1 MHRQGQIGYANAG
14 NNGCAKN
21 CSEMVLK
28 KVHNKR
34 RTQKCAQRRAG
45 KAYIRRTDLREA
57 YGNVER
63 RTEMCRGVQI
73 RAEAYRYEQRRTG
86 YEQRQDAT
94 KAYSERTKKVQTK
107 METGE
112 KEAHGKLD
120 KMKESERG
128 KGEKS

>member
-73 RAEAYRYEQRRTG
+73 RAEAYRYEQRRTDTSRG
-86 YEQRQDAT
+86 VQIRAQTYR
-94 KAYSERTKKVQTK
+94 YVLRRTDTCSDVQGHLVNALKTY
-107 METGE
+107 
-112 KEAHGKLD
+112 
-120 KMKESERG
+120 RRRN
-128 KGEKS
+128 KGVQ